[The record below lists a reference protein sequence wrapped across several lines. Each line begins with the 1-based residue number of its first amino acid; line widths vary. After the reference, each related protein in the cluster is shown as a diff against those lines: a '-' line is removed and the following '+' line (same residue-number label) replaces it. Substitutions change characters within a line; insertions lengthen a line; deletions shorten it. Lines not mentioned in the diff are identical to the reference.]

1 MQYVYVAIRDDERE
15 TVTIRRRIDGP
26 GATRDS
32 ARSDVKREPVV
43 HYAELL
49 AAAAGYQIVDMTE
62 ENFDA

>member
-32 ARSDVKREPVV
+32 ARSSTERRHVV
-43 HYAELL
+43 EYAELL
-49 AAAAGYQIVDMTE
+49 AAAAGYQIVDTTE
-62 ENFDA
+62 ENFDE